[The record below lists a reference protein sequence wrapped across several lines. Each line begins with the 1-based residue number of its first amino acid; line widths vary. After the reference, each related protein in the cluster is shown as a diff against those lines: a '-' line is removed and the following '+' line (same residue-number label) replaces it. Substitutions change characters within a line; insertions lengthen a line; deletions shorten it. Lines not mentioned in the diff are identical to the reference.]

1 MVHLGGQRRT
11 ISCACGWS
19 NIGLPDRLNTIF
31 RLHKKKCGISN
42 KSTYKPSDTKFDY
55 ENGMNNLKVTKN
67 GNYLVSPNIT
77 IARDFTT
84 NTEWKIKGVI
94 IIEK

>member
-42 KSTYKPSDTKFDY
+42 
-55 ENGMNNLKVTKN
+55 
-67 GNYLVSPNIT
+67 
-77 IARDFTT
+77 
-84 NTEWKIKGVI
+84 
-94 IIEK
+94 